1 MLINIIGTMFP
12 ERKKNVK
19 RYSETP
25 KKVFI
30 CSPLRPHDETEEE
43 KQKELHRNQ
52 LLALFACR
60 YAAEHGYMPMAP
72 HLYFTQFMDDADPR
86 DREDGIRY
94 GLKWLEDC
102 DEIWVIERR
111 ITEGMKREIA
121 AARKR
126 GMREKHFVISLRP
139 EERLLNELIGECFV
153 EMYGAV
159 NKRTFD

>member
-1 MLINIIGTMFP
+1 MFP

-30 CSPLRPHDETEEE
+30 CSPLRPKGETVEER
-43 KQKELHRNQ
+43 KKDLHRNQ
-52 LLALFACR
+52 QLARFACR
-60 YAAEHGYMPMAP
+60 YATEHGYMPLAP
-72 HLYFTQFMDDADPR
+72 HIYFTQFMDDADPQ

-102 DEIWVIERR
+102 EEIWVVERR
-111 ITEGMKREIA
+111 VTEGMKREIA
-121 AARKR
+121 VARKR

-139 EERLLNELIGECFV
+139 EERLLNDLIGECFV
-153 EMYGAV
+153 EMYSAV
-159 NKRTFD
+159 DNRTFD